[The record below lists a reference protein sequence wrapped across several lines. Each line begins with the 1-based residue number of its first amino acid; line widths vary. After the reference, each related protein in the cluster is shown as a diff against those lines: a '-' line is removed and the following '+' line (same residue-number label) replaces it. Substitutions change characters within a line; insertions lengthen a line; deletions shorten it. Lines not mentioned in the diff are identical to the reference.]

1 MVVRR
6 VDVLPRNF
14 KPSDFLA
21 ALADTDFALLYRVL
35 YRYDTERPVSS
46 CIVYQYRREGLPAR
60 IGRGYLLMSSPL
72 FSHPSSLG

>member
-46 CIVYQYRREGLPAR
+46 CIVYNINTG
-60 IGRGYLLMSSPL
+60 GRGYLLMSSPL